1 MPTIRWVTTGLF
13 FVAVPLFLLLSNVR
27 IAAMESRVYS
37 YSFSTYN
44 VEEVSGIDRAQLDR
58 AAAEMIQYFQ
68 DDEPLLTT
76 RVRID
81 GEEQALFSPR
91 ETLHMRDVKELFQ
104 DTFFL
109 QETAFVYI
117 VAYVAAVFLW
127 ARERSLQRLAQQC
140 MWAGALTAGLLA
152 IGALGVL
159 VGFDS
164 LFRQFH
170 LISFSND
177 FWELDPAR
185 DHLVQMFP
193 QGFWFRVSFLVGFV
207 TIIQGLLLAGLGYTA
222 LRWLRTSE
230 ARRPAPARQ
239 PAESPVQ

>member
-13 FVAVPLFLLLSNVR
+13 LLAVPLFLLLSNVR
-27 IAAMESRVYS
+27 IAAMETRVYE

-44 VEEVSGIDRAQLDR
+44 VDEVTGIDRAQLDR
-58 AAAEMIQYFQ
+58 AAAEMIRYFE
-68 DDEPLLTT
+68 DEEPLLTT
-76 RVRID
+76 RVRIN
-81 GEEQALFSPR
+81 GEEQALFTPR

-109 QETAFVYI
+109 QEVAFVYI

-127 ARERSLQRLAQQC
+127 ARERSLRRLAEQC
-140 MWAGALTAGLLA
+140 VWAGLITAALLGVA
-152 IGALGVL
+152 ALGVL

-185 DHLVQMFP
+185 DHLIQMFP
-193 QGFWFRVSFLVGFV
+193 QGFWFRVSFVVGIV
-207 TIIQGLLLAGLGYTA
+207 TIIEALVLTGLGYAA
-222 LRWLRTSE
+222 LVWLRRPE
-230 ARRPAPARQ
+230 VRRGAPR
-239 PAESPVQ
+239 PRAESAAP